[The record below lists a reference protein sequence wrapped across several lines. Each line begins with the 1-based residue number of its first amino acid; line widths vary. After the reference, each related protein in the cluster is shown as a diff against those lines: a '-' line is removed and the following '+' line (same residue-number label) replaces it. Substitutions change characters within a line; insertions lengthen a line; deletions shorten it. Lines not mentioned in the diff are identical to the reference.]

1 MINLDVT
8 RLISNLTSHHVLCQ
22 VPDNCEDVSDSS
34 CSFWSGG
41 LKQDTVTGVV
51 DFLTASGCKGK
62 KLSITA
68 GTEAS
73 HITVDFGKFPVK
85 DLFFSFVLIK
95 KLRIS

>member
-8 RLISNLTSHHVLCQ
+8 RLISNLTSRCVVSQ

-73 HITVDFGKFPVK
+73 HITVDFGKLP
-85 DLFFSFVLIK
+85 D
-95 KLRIS
+95 